1 MDNIDERVLELVENL
16 LENRGNF
23 FNRDT
28 IRTLDWHSRSQ
39 LMNRYML
46 NELMITE
53 LINRVYMNN
62 IQARS
67 AAATLITL
75 ATNPLGN
82 TTTFFDPVPVTPT
95 TAQINAA
102 LHDSPNVS
110 GTCSICQDAISSG
123 GTQIRHCGH
132 AYHRDCIV
140 NWFGMSVRCPV
151 CRHDIRQ
158 VTPVNQTFVASSGTP
173 SQSQG
178 Q

>member
-1 MDNIDERVLELVENL
+1 MDQIDERVLELIETL

-23 FNRDT
+23 FSRE
-28 IRTLDWHSRSQ
+28 TLRSFDWSMRSQ
-39 LMNRYML
+39 IANRYML
-46 NELMITE
+46 NELMIAE
-53 LINRVYMNN
+53 LINRVYLNN

-82 TTTFFDPVPVTPT
+82 TTTFFDPVPITPT
-95 TAQINAA
+95 NAQINSA
-102 LHDSPNVS
+102 LWDSPNIT

-123 GTQIRHCGH
+123 GTRIRHCGH
-132 AYHRDCIV
+132 VYHRDCIV

-158 VTPVNQTFVASSGTP
+158 VGPANQTSVAASGTP
-173 SQSQG
+173 SQQQG